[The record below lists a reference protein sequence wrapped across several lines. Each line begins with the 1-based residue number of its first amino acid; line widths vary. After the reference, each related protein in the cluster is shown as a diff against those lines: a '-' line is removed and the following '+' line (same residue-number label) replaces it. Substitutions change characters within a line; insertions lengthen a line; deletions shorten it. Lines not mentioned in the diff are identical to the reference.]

1 VTFTLPPLTDHDLAA
16 VSASF
21 EHQPAEAVV
30 AWAIGCF
37 GDRVCVTTS
46 MTDAVLVDVACR
58 VKPGIEVVFIDTGL
72 HFAET
77 LEMAERVRRRY
88 PIELRMEQ
96 VPRPPVPFHVSDPVS
111 CCSTAK
117 VAALDTA
124 LEGKLAWMSGLRR
137 ADGPSRS
144 DAPIVSRDG
153 RGLVKLNPLATW
165 TDDDVS
171 DYVARHDVPV
181 NPLVAR
187 GYLSIGCRPCTR
199 PVPEGATARSGRW
212 DGVRTEC
219 GLHLD

>member
-37 GDRVCVTTS
+37 GDGVCVTTS

-58 VKPGIEVVFIDTGL
+58 VKPGVEVVFVDTGL
-72 HFAET
+72 HFDET
-77 LEMAERVRRRY
+77 LEMAETVRRRY
-88 PIELRMEQ
+88 PIELRVER
-96 VPRPPVPFHVSDPVS
+96 VPQPPVPFHLSDPVS
-111 CCSTAK
+111 CCSGAK
-117 VAALDTA
+117 VATLDRA
-124 LEGKLAWMSGLRR
+124 LEGRSAWMSGLRR
-137 ADGPSRS
+137 ADGPSRA
-144 DAPIVSRDG
+144 DAPIVSRDA

-199 PVPEGATARSGRW
+199 PVPEGAGARAGRW

-219 GLHLD
+219 GLHLG